1 MAAVDRVGEESQEE
15 YGYNGQFSD
24 RISLDRSILDY
35 RHKKHVHL
43 QSWFLALAWRCSPWQ
58 GCMVQ
63 LCGCGGLR
71 CPYSAPYWEFRLFA
85 VTCTEIVSSRTMH
98 LSHWLPQY
106 VTARI
111 SNMSCRPSMHL
122 SVLGLFDLWAVGT
135 YSKPLNHFFSFA
147 ESNRNDS
154 FPPYS
159 ASFYNTC
166 FITLQRF
173 LSFLTEE
180 ALF

>member
-71 CPYSAPYWEFRLFA
+71 ALTAPPTGNSDCLQLPAQRLSAVA
-85 VTCTEIVSSRTMH
+85 QCTSRTDCH
-98 LSHWLPQY
+98 S
-106 VTARI
+106 
-111 SNMSCRPSMHL
+111 MSPLEYPTCLADPACI